1 MKLKSIVLIS
11 LAMLPGV
18 NAAWAQQPE
27 EPDLYEQVQKETE
40 RLQRILEL
48 EDWQA
53 FYVDSTLMHDFS
65 AMMADYEKLQS
76 SKVSNTSM
84 YQAAQDKWMEQI
96 DATYKKIFNPQ
107 QWAAY
112 MKSGAAKAQKA
123 REKRRAQAEGKK

>member
-1 MKLKSIVLIS
+1 MKLKSIGLIS
-11 LAMLPGV
+11 LATLPGV

-96 DATYKKIFNPQ
+96 DATYKKIFSEK
-107 QWAAY
+107 QWNAY
-112 MKSGAAKAQKA
+112 LKSGAAKMIKA
-123 REKRRAQAEGKK
+123 REKRKAKASGK

>member
-96 DATYKKIFNPQ
+96 DATYKKIFSEK
-107 QWAAY
+107 QWNAY
-112 MKSGAAKAQKA
+112 LKSGAAKMIKA
-123 REKRRAQAEGKK
+123 REKRKAKASGK

>member
-1 MKLKSIVLIS
+1 MKLKSIVLLS
-11 LAMLPGV
+11 LAMLPGI

-96 DATYKKIFNPQ
+96 DATYKKIFSEK
-107 QWAAY
+107 QWNAY
-112 MKSGAAKAQKA
+112 LKSGAAKMIKA
-123 REKRRAQAEGKK
+123 REKRKAKASGK

>member
-1 MKLKSIVLIS
+1 MKSIVLIS
-11 LAMLPGV
+11 LAMLPGI

-96 DATYKKIFNPQ
+96 DATYKKIFSEK
-107 QWAAY
+107 QWNAY
-112 MKSGAAKAQKA
+112 LKSGAAKMIKA
-123 REKRRAQAEGKK
+123 REKRKAKASGK

>member
-11 LAMLPGV
+11 LAMLPCV

-96 DATYKKIFNPQ
+96 DATYKKIFSEK
-107 QWAAY
+107 QWNAY
-112 MKSGAAKAQKA
+112 LKSGAAKMIKA
-123 REKRRAQAEGKK
+123 REKRKAKASGK

>member
-18 NAAWAQQPE
+18 NTAWAQQPE

-96 DATYKKIFNPQ
+96 DATYKKIFSEK
-107 QWAAY
+107 QWNAY
-112 MKSGAAKAQKA
+112 LKSGAAKMIKA
-123 REKRRAQAEGKK
+123 REKRKAKASGK

>member
-1 MKLKSIVLIS
+1 MKLKSIVLLS

-96 DATYKKIFNPQ
+96 DATYKKIFSEK
-107 QWAAY
+107 QWNAY
-112 MKSGAAKAQKA
+112 LKSGAAKMIKA
-123 REKRRAQAEGKK
+123 REKRKAKASGK

>member
-11 LAMLPGV
+11 LAMLPGI

-53 FYVDSTLMHDFS
+53 FYVDSTLIHDFS

-96 DATYKKIFNPQ
+96 DATYKKIFSEK
-107 QWAAY
+107 QWNAY
-112 MKSGAAKAQKA
+112 LKSGAAKMIKA
-123 REKRRAQAEGKK
+123 REKRKAKASGK

>member
-27 EPDLYEQVQKETE
+27 EQDLYEQVQKETE

-96 DATYKKIFNPQ
+96 DATYKKIFSEK
-107 QWAAY
+107 QWNAY
-112 MKSGAAKAQKA
+112 LKSGAAKMIKA
-123 REKRRAQAEGKK
+123 REKRKAKASGK

>member
-1 MKLKSIVLIS
+1 MKSIVLIS

-96 DATYKKIFNPQ
+96 DATYKKIFSEK
-107 QWAAY
+107 QWNAY
-112 MKSGAAKAQKA
+112 LKSGAAKMIKA
-123 REKRRAQAEGKK
+123 REKRKAKASGK

>member
-11 LAMLPGV
+11 LAMLPGI
-18 NAAWAQQPE
+18 NATWAQQPE

-96 DATYKKIFNPQ
+96 DATYKKIFSEK
-107 QWAAY
+107 QWNAY
-112 MKSGAAKAQKA
+112 LKSGAAKMIKA
-123 REKRRAQAEGKK
+123 REKRKAKASGK

>member
-11 LAMLPGV
+11 LAMLPGI

-96 DATYKKIFNPQ
+96 DATYKKIFSEK
-107 QWAAY
+107 QWNAY
-112 MKSGAAKAQKA
+112 LKSGAAKMIKA
-123 REKRRAQAEGKK
+123 REKRKAKASGK